1 MPHNQPR
8 LPRTEQP
15 AYAVIRATGRSLSK
29 IADEAGVP
37 YLHLRQACRGL
48 ARPSQRVRE
57 RLPVVLGLPIEELF
71 EPASLVPPLASA
83 TCTCDT
89 CTLKRIKRE
98 RALLTGAQR

>member
-1 MPHNQPR
+1 
-8 LPRTEQP
+8 
-15 AYAVIRATGRSLSK
+15 
-29 IADEAGVP
+29 
-37 YLHLRQACRGL
+37 
-48 ARPSQRVRE
+48 VRE